1 MEENSKKLTNLDQIG
16 EFGLIDLITKDF
28 EIINDTYSQGET
40 MQLRLE
46 TDQLRDWHKPTA
58 EWSLVTS

>member
-1 MEENSKKLTNLDQIG
+1 MQNSIVVKAKNNNIV
-16 EFGLIDLITKDF
+16 DF